1 MIENHEFC
9 RLSEADIATVIGG
22 ESEDIAYNL
31 RRLRLELGYRRAD
44 LADELNISLSTI
56 AKYETG
62 SRIPDIDTIIQLSK
76 VLHTNVNN
84 LIFKELILY
93 NMNILRKEN
102 NYLWKSCQNKN

>member
-31 RRLRLELGYRRAD
+31 RWLRLELGYRRAD
-44 LADELNISLSTI
+44 LADELNISLSAI

-84 LIFKELILY
+84 LIFK
-93 NMNILRKEN
+93 
-102 NYLWKSCQNKN
+102 WKDIGRES